1 MKHIGAIMMLKKII
15 QKINNITLRRKLIL
29 SFIIVVFVPLLI
41 VGVFLTYEL
50 RQISLNNVVEQS
62 TSDINRIQ
70 TRISEALLPIVYL
83 SNQSLADEGLKDLV
97 NHEYETVFEVV
108 DAYKN
113 YPVFEHNIRFYNEIS
128 NIRLYT
134 NNETMLNNWRF
145 IPIDPEIVRRTWFQ
159 QTVEAKGMM
168 RWEFTDHLNGR
179 FDTNLSLTRYLNFQD
194 DLYGVL
200 VIDVN
205 TDYLNWIL
213 SQEVLPTM
221 IVNSDNQIVSS
232 NKLDLIG
239 RNLNEDTFSN
249 KLIKGEIGIF
259 EDTVFGESSQ
269 IMVEPI
275 QFEYSTNQ
283 LRIVSVLPNSEIIAD
298 ANRLSRLGFIIMFI
312 SAIIAL
318 ILIYVFSHFIT
329 RRMLTLSKQI
339 TNVAE
344 GNLSTEFKIVGN
356 DEIGQL
362 SSQFNKMTLSIQQLL
377 KEVEAKNEEK
387 RVLEKRQGE
396 IKFKMLA
403 SQINPHFLFN
413 TLETI
418 RMKAHMRGEKDIS
431 LIVKLLGKLLRTS
444 LEISSSFVS
453 LKQEMDMVKSYLDI
467 QSFRFQERL
476 EYELVIDEMI
486 NNIQIPPLIIQPL
499 VENAVIHG
507 LENHAVGGKVIV
519 EAKNQGE
526 WIQINVIDN
535 GVGFTAE
542 RRQRIIES
550 LTSTDEEHRIG
561 LRNVHERIIL
571 SFQQSEGLVIESERD
586 KGTCVSFRIPRQ
598 SEGDLYDV

>member
-1 MKHIGAIMMLKKII
+1 MKRIGAITMLKKII
-15 QKINNITLRRKLIL
+15 HKINNITLQRKLIL

-41 VGVFLTYEL
+41 VGVFLTHEL
-50 RQISLNNVVEQS
+50 RQISLNNVKEQS
-62 TSDINRIQ
+62 TSDMNRIQ
-70 TRISEALLPIVYL
+70 TRISEALLPAVYL

-97 NHEYETVFEVV
+97 NREYETVFAVV

-145 IPIDPEIVRRTWFQ
+145 IPVDTEIVRHTWFQ

-168 RWEFTDHLNGR
+168 RWEYTDHLNGR

-312 SAIIAL
+312 SSIIAL

-339 TNVAE
+339 TNVTE
-344 GNLSTEFKIVGN
+344 GNLSTEFKIAGK

-444 LEISSSFVS
+444 LEVGSSFVS

-476 EYELVIDEMI
+476 EYELVIDETI
-486 NNIQIPPLIIQPL
+486 TNIQIPPLIIQPL

-571 SFQQSEGLVIESERD
+571 SFQQSEGLIIESERD

>member
-1 MKHIGAIMMLKKII
+1 MLKKII
-15 QKINNITLRRKLIL
+15 HKINNITLQRKLIL

-41 VGVFLTYEL
+41 VGVFLTHEL
-50 RQISLNNVVEQS
+50 RQISLNNVKEQS
-62 TSDINRIQ
+62 TSDMNRIQ
-70 TRISEALLPIVYL
+70 TRISEALLPAVYL

-97 NHEYETVFEVV
+97 NREYETVFAVV

-145 IPIDPEIVRRTWFQ
+145 IPVDTEIVRHTWFQ

-168 RWEFTDHLNGR
+168 RWEYTDHLNGR

-312 SAIIAL
+312 SSIIAL

-339 TNVAE
+339 TNVTE
-344 GNLSTEFKIVGN
+344 GNLSTEFKIAGK

-444 LEISSSFVS
+444 LEVGSSFVS

-476 EYELVIDEMI
+476 EYELVIDETI
-486 NNIQIPPLIIQPL
+486 TNIQIPPLIIQPL

-571 SFQQSEGLVIESERD
+571 SFQQSEGLIIESERD